1 MFLCYDRY
9 FEFVLMEFIVLLDI
23 DDKEFLKLLLDIC
36 FWMFCLVKEDVNLV
50 NFFFF
55 DLVLGCRVNN
65 GIL

>member
-1 MFLCYDRY
+1 MFICYDRY

-23 DDKEFLKLLLDIC
+23 DDKEFLKFVLDIC